1 LRNIDNQETT
11 GRQAGSH
18 REEVLNEAKLQ
29 AKAAKDN
36 IAAKAGETA
45 REAKIIAYE
54 KAEHQKQLVAK
65 EVHDVNTALLKTAE
79 NLENPALQQRLRGL
93 AEQVDRT
100 AQRLE
105 EAAVEEVV
113 EAIEDFSRANP
124 TVFVAASFGIGLL
137 AGRFLNA
144 TKPNTLPAP
153 TPQTSINLRSV
164 EKGSYDEQPLI
175 AR

>member
-1 LRNIDNQETT
+1 MRNLDNQPIT
-11 GRQAGSH
+11 GGHTASH
-18 REEVLNEAKLQ
+18 REEVLSEAKLQ
-29 AKAAKDN
+29 AKAAKEN

-45 REAKIIAYE
+45 REAKAIAYE

-65 EVHDVNTALLKTAE
+65 EVHDVNTALMKTAD
-79 NLENPALQQRLRGL
+79 NLENPVLQQRLRGL

-105 EAAVEEVV
+105 DAAVEEVV

-124 TVFVAASFGIGLL
+124 AIFVTASFGIGLL
-137 AGRFLNA
+137 VGRFLNA
-144 TKPNTLPAP
+144 TKPNNLPVP
-153 TPQTSINLRSV
+153 TPQTSIALRSV